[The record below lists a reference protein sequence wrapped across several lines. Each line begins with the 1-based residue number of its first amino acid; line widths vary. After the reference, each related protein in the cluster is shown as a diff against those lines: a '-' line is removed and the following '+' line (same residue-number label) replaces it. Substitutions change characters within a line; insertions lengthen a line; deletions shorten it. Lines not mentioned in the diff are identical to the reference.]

1 MFTDCLTNCRELLLL
16 YMPWRYRV
24 YTPEEQVY
32 RKYDEEEVLKM
43 RLEQDEVNKVSRLVK
58 YGTFQ
63 ERWDYELIN
72 DKNEQFRNR
81 MKEFDVFGSQL
92 DSAIQKAYE
101 QADEGA
107 EELGIIAPNIQHR
120 EAEDEQL
127 LADMRHDEEG
137 QEDQVGQ
144 GDLAEDIGLAL
155 GTHEEIM
162 VPVMVRQ
169 RNTDLRPIVASL
181 NEEQAKIYNE
191 VHIHTVLLLLLL
203 VL

>member
-16 YMPWRYRV
+16 YMPWRYSV
-24 YTPEEQVY
+24 YTPEEKCN
-32 RKYDEEEVLKM
+32 RTYDEEEVLKM

-58 YGTFQ
+58 FGTFQ

-72 DKNEQFRNR
+72 DKNEQFRKR
-81 MKEFDVFGSQL
+81 MKQFDVLGSQL

-101 QADEGA
+101 QAEEGA
-107 EELGIIAPNIQHR
+107 EEIGIIAPNIQHQ
-120 EAEDEQL
+120 EQEDEQL
-127 LADMRHDEEG
+127 LADMRHAEEG
-137 QEDQVGQ
+137 QEDQVGR

-155 GTHEEIM
+155 GTNQDIM

-169 RNTDLRPIVASL
+169 RNSDLRPIVASL

-191 VHIHTVLLLLLL
+191 VHIHTVLLLL
-203 VL
+203 VV